1 MKIKPIVYGIVV
13 ISVFFGIILGFQA
26 AGVWST
32 SGKVDNSGKAIQPS
46 ASDPT
51 SIKGWMTLEQVV
63 NTYNVPLSDILTQ
76 FDLPITTPI
85 TTAVKDLESDT
96 FDTSALIAWLQ
107 NQTLPIDIPTATLE
121 PLISTTVIPQVATE
135 IQEVLTP
142 VATEHLAPDRL
153 ITGKTTFQELLDWGV
168 TKEAIQNVV
177 GEPITDYNLIIKDYA
192 VGKGL
197 AFSDIKTKLQT
208 EIDALQK

>member
-1 MKIKPIVYGIVV
+1 MKIKPIVYGAIV

-32 SGKVDNSGKAIQPS
+32 SGKVDPSGKAIQPS
-46 ASDPT
+46 SADPT
-51 SIKGWMTLEQVV
+51 SIKGWMTLEQIV
-63 NTYNVPLSDILTQ
+63 TTFNVPLSDILAQ
-76 FDLPITTPI
+76 FNLPSTTPI

-107 NQTLPIDIPTATLE
+107 SRTLPADVPTATLE
-121 PLISTTVIPQVATE
+121 PNVATPVTTQVATE
-135 IQEVLTP
+135 IPETVTSA
-142 VATEHLAPDRL
+142 ATEHLAPDRT

-168 TKEAIQNVV
+168 TNEALQTIV
-177 GEPITDYNLIIKDYA
+177 GEPITDCNTVIKDYA

-197 AFSDIKTKLQT
+197 AFSDIKTLLQIEVDKT
-208 EIDALQK
+208 K

>member
-13 ISVFFGIILGFQA
+13 ITVFFGIILGFQT

-32 SGKVDNSGKAIQPS
+32 SGKVDTSGKAIQPS

-51 SIKGWMTLEQVV
+51 SIKGWMTLEQIVT
-63 NTYNVPLSDILTQ
+63 TYNVPLADILAQ
-76 FDLPITTPI
+76 FDLPGTTPI

-107 NQTLPIDIPTATLE
+107 SRTVPMDVPTATLE
-121 PLISTTVIPQVATE
+121 PTMATPLPTLGATE
-135 IQEVLTP
+135 ISETITP
-142 VATEHLAPDRL
+142 LPTEHLAPDRT

-168 TKEAIQNVV
+168 TNEAIQNIV
-177 GEPITDYNLIIKDYA
+177 GEQLADYNLIIKDYA

-197 AFSDIKTKLQT
+197 AFSDIKTLLQMEVDKT
-208 EIDALQK
+208 K

>member
-32 SGKVDNSGKAIQPS
+32 SGKVDPSGKAIQPS
-46 ASDPT
+46 SADPT
-51 SIKGWMTLEQVV
+51 SIKGWMTLEQIVA
-63 NTYNVPLSDILTQ
+63 TYNVPLSDILTQ
-76 FDLPITTPI
+76 FNLPVTTPI

-96 FDTSALIAWLQ
+96 FNTSALIAWLQ
-107 NQTLPIDIPTATLE
+107 SRTLPTDVPTATLE
-121 PLISTTVIPQVATE
+121 PTVAALATTQISTE
-135 IQEVLTP
+135 ISEVVTP
-142 VATEHLAPDRL
+142 AATEHLAPERT

-168 TKEAIQNVV
+168 TNEALQTIV
-177 GEPITDYNLIIKDYA
+177 GEPITDYNLVIKDYT

-197 AFSDIKTKLQT
+197 AFSDIKTLLQIEVDKT
-208 EIDALQK
+208 K

>member
-32 SGKVDNSGKAIQPS
+32 SGKVDPSGKAIQPS

-51 SIKGWMTLEQVV
+51 SIKGWMTLDQIVT
-63 NTYNVPLSDILTQ
+63 TYHVPLADILTQ
-76 FDLPITTPI
+76 FDLPVTTPI

-96 FDTSALIAWLQ
+96 FETSALIAWLQ
-107 NQTLPIDIPTATLE
+107 SRSLQIDVPTATLE
-121 PLISTTVIPQVATE
+121 AIITTPAIPQVATE
-135 IQEVLTP
+135 ISEAITP
-142 VATEHLAPDRL
+142 LATEHLAPDRT

-168 TKEAIQNVV
+168 SNEAIQTIVE
-177 GEPITDYNLIIKDYA
+177 EPITDYSLIIKDYA

-208 EIDALQK
+208 LIDALPE

>member
-1 MKIKPIVYGIVV
+1 MKISPIVYGIVV
-13 ISVFFGIILGFQA
+13 ITVFFGIILGFQT

-32 SGKVDNSGKAIQPS
+32 SGKVDPSGKAIQPS
-46 ASDPT
+46 DSDPT
-51 SIKGWMTLEQVV
+51 SIKGWMTLEQIVT
-63 NTYNVPLSDILTQ
+63 TYNVPLADILSQ
-76 FDLPITTPI
+76 FDLPITTPL

-107 NQTLPIDIPTATLE
+107 SRTLPIDVPTATLE
-121 PLISTTVIPQVATE
+121 PIITTTVIPQIATE
-135 IQEVLTP
+135 IPAVVPP
-142 VATEHLAPDRL
+142 VATEHLAPERT

-168 TKEAIQNVV
+168 PNEAIQNIF

-197 AFSDIKTKLQT
+197 AFSDMKILLQIEVDKIK
-208 EIDALQK
+208 

>member
-1 MKIKPIVYGIVV
+1 MKINPIVYGILV
-13 ISVFFGIILGFQA
+13 ITVFFGIILGFQA

-63 NTYNVPLSDILTQ
+63 NTYNVSLADILTQ
-76 FDLPITTPI
+76 FNLPSTTPV

-107 NQTLPIDIPTATLE
+107 SRTIPIEVPTITLE
-121 PLISTTVIPQVATE
+121 PINPTPVTPQVATE
-135 IQEVLTP
+135 ISEVITP
-142 VATEHLAPDRL
+142 LATEHLAPDRT

-168 TKEAIQNVV
+168 PNEVFQTIV

-208 EIDALQK
+208 EIDVLPK

>member
-13 ISVFFGIILGFQA
+13 LSVFFGIILGFQA

-32 SGKVDNSGKAIQPS
+32 SGKVDPSGKAIQPS
-46 ASDPT
+46 DSDPT
-51 SIKGWMTLEQVV
+51 SIKGWMTLEQIVT
-63 NTYNVPLSDILTQ
+63 TYNVPLADILTQ
-76 FDLPITTPI
+76 FNLPVTTPI

-107 NQTLPIDIPTATLE
+107 SRTLPADVPTATLE
-121 PLISTTVIPQVATE
+121 PTVAALATTQISTE
-135 IQEVLTP
+135 ISEVVTP
-142 VATEHLAPDRL
+142 AATEHLAPDRT

-168 TKEAIQNVV
+168 TNEALQTIV
-177 GEPITDYNLIIKDYA
+177 GEPITDYNLVIKDYA

-197 AFSDIKTKLQT
+197 AFSDIKTIFQIEVDKT
-208 EIDALQK
+208 K